1 MNRRFTCLSCMICGT
16 VLSFLLI
23 FIKLFIDISW
33 WIVALPYLA
42 SVFISFVWIEL
53 ELYWQYYLSKKK
65 NREGN

>member
-1 MNRRFTCLSCMICGT
+1 MICGI

-53 ELYWQYYLSKKK
+53 GLYWQYYLSKKEK
-65 NREGN
+65 